1 MTAPHAMG
9 ALRAAVLWGC
19 GLALMACVGAAGAAG
34 PKTGITAAPA
44 SQPAAAGGGQ
54 VRQDI
59 HQANIGTV
67 GADTP
72 LPAAGARNE
81 DTAAAEPSAVEAPAT
96 TTGGNVGQARKR
108 GGEAPPPAA
117 PSSELAWVALAFGFI
132 GLLTAAG
139 AAFLAWNNRRAAQD
153 AQQAV
158 QTLKEDIDRQLQQIR
173 NDRERDVEKF
183 DDDADRTGRALDELS
198 ARLKILQTPAPA
210 PTVSLYD
217 APAPALHLPPETT
230 LERQAP
236 ARMPAG
242 RSTVAAHAGRPAPAA
257 QPPQQPAAAR
267 ATGPSAAAGVTMYR
281 VLQEAADAALAET
294 LHADAASFTEAVL
307 GKVPAD
313 MAARWRQQQL
323 RMAGHNF
330 NANMREDFSR
340 PDFISSVGPGGT
352 GVLLPCRSAAYAWSY
367 VNLYDGP
374 MEAWPNI
381 ATPAECRL
389 GPSGEVQ
396 MIKKGTLA

>member
-1 MTAPHAMG
+1 
-9 ALRAAVLWGC
+9 
-19 GLALMACVGAAGAAG
+19 
-34 PKTGITAAPA
+34 
-44 SQPAAAGGGQ
+44 
-54 VRQDI
+54 
-59 HQANIGTV
+59 
-67 GADTP
+67 
-72 LPAAGARNE
+72 
-81 DTAAAEPSAVEAPAT
+81 
-96 TTGGNVGQARKR
+96 
-108 GGEAPPPAA
+108 
-117 PSSELAWVALAFGFI
+117 
-132 GLLTAAG
+132 
-139 AAFLAWNNRRAAQD
+139 
-153 AQQAV
+153 
-158 QTLKEDIDRQLQQIR
+158 
-173 NDRERDVEKF
+173 
-183 DDDADRTGRALDELS
+183 
-198 ARLKILQTPAPA
+198 
-210 PTVSLYD
+210 
-217 APAPALHLPPETT
+217 
-230 LERQAP
+230 
-236 ARMPAG
+236 
-242 RSTVAAHAGRPAPAA
+242 
-257 QPPQQPAAAR
+257 
-267 ATGPSAAAGVTMYR
+267 MYR